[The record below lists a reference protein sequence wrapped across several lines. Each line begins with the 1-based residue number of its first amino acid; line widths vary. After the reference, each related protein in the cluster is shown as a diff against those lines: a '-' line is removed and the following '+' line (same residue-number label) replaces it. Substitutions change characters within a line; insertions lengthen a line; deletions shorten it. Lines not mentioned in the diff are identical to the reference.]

1 MTDLSDALV
10 EDNSVYLGNDPSSTT
25 STAEKNTVV
34 GVAALDGV
42 TTGDSN
48 VAMGYDALDTNTTGG
63 SNTAIGATADVG
75 SNNLDNAT
83 AVGYGATVTASN
95 TIQLGN
101 TSVTNVK
108 TSGSITAG
116 AITIPNTDGSAN
128 QVLKTD
134 GSGTLSWSTQDG
146 TGTDDQ
152 NISGSG
158 LSGTTLTIGIE
169 GGSSETV
176 NLSGLQDGTG
186 TDDQNISGS
195 GLSGTTLTIGIE
207 GGSSETVNL
216 SGLQDGTGTDDQNI
230 SGSGL
235 SGTTLTIGIEGGS
248 SETVNLSGLQDGT
261 GTDDQNISGSGLSGT
276 TLTIGIEGGSNET
289 VNLSS
294 LSNADSITDLS
305 DALVEDNSVYLGND
319 PSSSTSTAAYNVAV
333 GTTALDSITTGD
345 SNVAIG
351 YDALDAN
358 TSGDNNTAI
367 GYGADVGSNNLD
379 NSTAIG
385 NGAIVTASNTMQLGN
400 TSVTNVKT
408 SGTITAGAITIPNTD
423 GSANQVLKTD
433 GSGTLSWSSNT
444 GAYAGDWS
452 TSTAYTKGQMVF
464 HKRKPY
470 WALLAHS
477 GTEPGTESL
486 SCSSWNAAESL
497 KWIGLSGTPSSS
509 CTWTGGTTSNYRG
522 DNGVAF
528 TSYGALNSVV
538 DMVTGSDSSVRVS
551 TGQGLTITSFKV
563 VVNVGWDHL
572 SITPLDGWNF
582 KLVIDGSAVSEGTCT
597 LGGVQF
603 RSIGGSGKSLE
614 CSQTLSLYVDSSS
627 TISIAS
633 NWNATRSWRDQVD
646 DESDIDWYVGYSL
659 SDP

>member
-1 MTDLSDALV
+1 
-10 EDNSVYLGNDPSSTT
+10 
-25 STAEKNTVV
+25 
-34 GVAALDGV
+34 
-42 TTGDSN
+42 
-48 VAMGYDALDTNTTGG
+48 
-63 SNTAIGATADVG
+63 
-75 SNNLDNAT
+75 
-83 AVGYGATVTASN
+83 
-95 TIQLGN
+95 
-101 TSVTNVK
+101 
-108 TSGSITAG
+108 
-116 AITIPNTDGSAN
+116 
-128 QVLKTD
+128 
-134 GSGTLSWSTQDG
+134 
-146 TGTDDQ
+146 
-152 NISGSG
+152 
-158 LSGTTLTIGIE
+158 
-169 GGSSETV
+169 
-176 NLSGLQDGTG
+176 
-186 TDDQNISGS
+186 
-195 GLSGTTLTIGIE
+195 LSGTTLTIGIE

-572 SITPLDGWNF
+572 DITPLDGWNF

-597 LGGVQF
+597 LGGTQT

>member
-572 SITPLDGWNF
+572 DITPLDGWNF

>member
-572 SITPLDGWNF
+572 DITPLDGWNF
-582 KLVIDGSAVSEGTCT
+582 KLVSDGSAVSEGTCT

>member
-134 GSGTLSWSTQDG
+134 GSGTLSWST
-146 TGTDDQ
+146 
-152 NISGSG
+152 
-158 LSGTTLTIGIE
+158 
-169 GGSSETV
+169 
-176 NLSGLQDGTG
+176 QDGTG

-572 SITPLDGWNF
+572 DITPLDGWNF

-597 LGGVQF
+597 LGGTQT

>member
-134 GSGTLSWSTQDG
+134 GSGTLSWST
-146 TGTDDQ
+146 
-152 NISGSG
+152 
-158 LSGTTLTIGIE
+158 
-169 GGSSETV
+169 
-176 NLSGLQDGTG
+176 
-186 TDDQNISGS
+186 
-195 GLSGTTLTIGIE
+195 
-207 GGSSETVNL
+207 
-216 SGLQDGTGTDDQNI
+216 QDGTGTDDQNI

-597 LGGVQF
+597 LGGTQT

-646 DESDIDWYVGYSL
+646 DESDIEWYVGYSL

>member
-1 MTDLSDALV
+1 MV

-48 VAMGYDALDTNTTGG
+48 VAIGYDALDTNTTGV

-95 TIQLGN
+95 SMQLGN
-101 TSVTNVK
+101 ASVTNVK

-116 AITIPNTDGSAN
+116 AITIPNIDGTAN

-169 GGSSETV
+169 DGSSETV
-176 NLSGLQDGTG
+176 NLASLR
-186 TDDQNISGS
+186 
-195 GLSGTTLTIGIE
+195 
-207 GGSSETVNL
+207 
-216 SGLQDGTGTDDQNI
+216 
-230 SGSGL
+230 
-235 SGTTLTIGIEGGS
+235 
-248 SETVNLSGLQDGT
+248 DGT

-294 LSNADSITDLS
+294 LSNADNITGLS

-333 GTTALDSITTGD
+333 GATALDSITTGD

-385 NGAIVTASNTMQLGN
+385 NGAVVTASNTIQLGN

-408 SGTITAGAITIPNTD
+408 SGTITAGTITIPNTD

-452 TSTAYTKGQMVF
+452 NSTAYTKGQMVF

-522 DNGVAF
+522 NNGVAF

-538 DMVTGSDSSVRVS
+538 DMVTGSDSSVTVS

-572 SITPLDGWNF
+572 NITPLDGWNF

-597 LGGVQF
+597 LGGVGT

>member
-1 MTDLSDALV
+1 MV

-48 VAMGYDALDTNTTGG
+48 VAIGYDALDTNTTGV

-95 TIQLGN
+95 SMQLGN
-101 TSVTNVK
+101 ASVTNVK

-116 AITIPNTDGSAN
+116 AITIPNIDGTAN

-169 GGSSETV
+169 DGSSETV
-176 NLSGLQDGTG
+176 NLASLR
-186 TDDQNISGS
+186 
-195 GLSGTTLTIGIE
+195 
-207 GGSSETVNL
+207 
-216 SGLQDGTGTDDQNI
+216 
-230 SGSGL
+230 
-235 SGTTLTIGIEGGS
+235 
-248 SETVNLSGLQDGT
+248 DGT

-294 LSNADSITDLS
+294 LSNADNITGLS

-333 GTTALDSITTGD
+333 GATALDSITTGD

-385 NGAIVTASNTMQLGN
+385 NGAVVTASNTIQLGN

-408 SGTITAGAITIPNTD
+408 SGTITAGTITIPNTD

-452 TSTAYTKGQMVF
+452 NSTAYTKGQMVF

-522 DNGVAF
+522 NNGVAF

-538 DMVTGSDSSVRVS
+538 DMVTGSDSSVTVS

-572 SITPLDGWNF
+572 NITPLDGWNF

-597 LGGVQF
+597 LGGVQT

>member
-1 MTDLSDALV
+1 
-10 EDNSVYLGNDPSSTT
+10 
-25 STAEKNTVV
+25 
-34 GVAALDGV
+34 
-42 TTGDSN
+42 
-48 VAMGYDALDTNTTGG
+48 
-63 SNTAIGATADVG
+63 
-75 SNNLDNAT
+75 
-83 AVGYGATVTASN
+83 
-95 TIQLGN
+95 
-101 TSVTNVK
+101 
-108 TSGSITAG
+108 
-116 AITIPNTDGSAN
+116 
-128 QVLKTD
+128 
-134 GSGTLSWSTQDG
+134 
-146 TGTDDQ
+146 
-152 NISGSG
+152 
-158 LSGTTLTIGIE
+158 
-169 GGSSETV
+169 
-176 NLSGLQDGTG
+176 
-186 TDDQNISGS
+186 
-195 GLSGTTLTIGIE
+195 
-207 GGSSETVNL
+207 
-216 SGLQDGTGTDDQNI
+216 
-230 SGSGL
+230 
-235 SGTTLTIGIEGGS
+235 
-248 SETVNLSGLQDGT
+248 
-261 GTDDQNISGSGLSGT
+261 
-276 TLTIGIEGGSNET
+276 
-289 VNLSS
+289 
-294 LSNADSITDLS
+294 
-305 DALVEDNSVYLGND
+305 LVEDNSVYLGND

-572 SITPLDGWNF
+572 DITPLDGWNF
-582 KLVIDGSAVSEGTCT
+582 KFVIDGSAVSEGTCT
-597 LGGVQF
+597 LGGTQT